1 MATIIVSELTKRAGV
16 TIEGG
21 QLMNQSLTALVLIS
35 LFTDARA
42 SESDALPD
50 GSGNRRGWPGDSF
63 YDAPWGSR
71 LWLLSREKLTTD
83 VRNRA
88 VTYAEEALAWFTV
101 DDGNGALAQK
111 VTVTGSI
118 PIFQMLAL
126 HITIVMPKGEQLTLT
141 VNKRWESNH
150 AV

>member
-16 TIEGG
+16 TIKGG
-21 QLMNQSLTALVLIS
+21 QPMNQSLTALVLIS

-50 GSGNRRGWPGDSF
+50 GSGDRRGWPGDSF

-126 HITIVMPKGEQLTLT
+126 HITIVMPTGEQLTLT

>member
-21 QLMNQSLTALVLIS
+21 QLMNQSLAALVLIS

-50 GSGNRRGWPGDSF
+50 GGGDRRGWPGDSF

-126 HITIVMPKGEQLTLT
+126 HITIVMPTGEQLTLT